1 MYSRKLETSSKAK
14 AVNDH
19 RKLIILLIPKYF
31 PTSRQSYPGN
41 RDISASPK
49 LLSMKIG
56 IVVSDPMDWTAQ
68 ALLASFSRKGID
80 AFFLD
85 FSELIASIGDDLIF
99 RSGDADLLDLDCL
112 VVRDLGRRG
121 AVDVSFRFEVLQ
133 YLMQKGIPVINSPEA
148 IARAANKFATSR
160 ALHDRG
166 VPTPKTIVT
175 ASPEEAEEALRNF
188 GEAVSKPLFGYK
200 GRDILL
206 LKSGAL
212 SDLVRLRSIVQD
224 QGLVYLQEFVAT
236 ENDSARDIRAFV
248 VDGKTLGAIFRIAP
262 PGQWIS
268 NLARGGRAEAC
279 PLTSELEGL
288 AEKSARAIG
297 ATYCGVDLLETHH
310 GLSVIEVNG
319 TPSGKGI
326 YESLGIDVTEAIA
339 DHVIGLLDSRR

>member
-1 MYSRKLETSSKAK
+1 
-14 AVNDH
+14 
-19 RKLIILLIPKYF
+19 
-31 PTSRQSYPGN
+31 
-41 RDISASPK
+41 
-49 LLSMKIG
+49 MKIG
-56 IVVSDPMDWTAQ
+56 IVVSDPKDWTAQ
-68 ALLASFSRKGID
+68 VLLASVSRKGID

-85 FSELIASIGDDLIF
+85 FSDLVASIGDDLVLQSCGI
-99 RSGDADLLDLDCL
+99 DLLDLDCL

-121 AVDVSFRFEVLQ
+121 AIDVSFRFEVLSA
-133 YLMQKGIPVINSPEA
+133 LVQKGILVINPPEA

-160 ALHDRG
+160 VLHDWG

-175 ASPEEAEEALRNF
+175 TSPEEAEGALHRF

-206 LKSGAL
+206 LKSGDP

-236 ENDSARDIRAFV
+236 ETDSARDIRAFV
-248 VDGKTLGAIFRIAP
+248 VDGKTLGAIFRVAP

-268 NLARGGRAEAC
+268 NLARGGRAETC

-288 AEKSARAIG
+288 AAEAARAVG
-297 ATYCGVDLLETHH
+297 ATYCGVDLLETRH

-326 YESLGIDVTEAIA
+326 FEALGIDVTEAIA